1 MGFLENLGIISY
13 NIPTAGIRKM
23 YTSGWNVNQKRC
35 WYDSGSPPIAGLKKP
50 ETPSLS
56 VYNIISAAAKV
67 GIDMRIIRDVERMDQ
82 VKRGSF
88 IIGRSGCFILKI
100 VTTKLMAPR
109 IDEIPKIFRPNI
121 HISAAGPGARKIE

>member
-1 MGFLENLGIISY
+1 M
-13 NIPTAGIRKM
+13 R
-23 YTSGWNVNQKRC
+23 
-35 WYDSGSPPIAGLKKP
+35 
-50 ETPSLS
+50 
-56 VYNIISAAAKV
+56 AAVKV
-67 GIDMRIIRDVERMDQ
+67 GIDMRSIRDVERMAH

-109 IDEIPKIFRPNI
+109 IDEIPKIFSPNI